1 MQGRVEYAILH
12 PSPKPGYRWQVTW
25 FDEDG
30 PWGDTEVRN
39 CNQGLEAILYQWI
52 GVVRD
57 ESGAVVPGFEVE
69 DWD

>member
-1 MQGRVEYAILH
+1 MRDSREVIDKLLRGRRPERV
-12 PSPKPGYRWQVTW
+12 GV
-25 FDEDG
+25 FDG

-39 CNQGLEAILYQWI
+39 CNQGLEAILDQWI